1 MAKPSLWLIA
11 SSSQAKLTN
20 CVGSYSQKPAAPQGK
35 DTGEKLMQE
44 IQNQSEKLSQQLNQA
59 GAVAFK
65 NLMLALHE
73 LSKLDL
79 KPKKKPI
86 EVSKTNS
93 PEAAMN
99 SGFKITSK
107 DSQNP
112 DLTSRQQAERLV
124 QQLNSSLANHKKF
137 NRDVE
142 VNGTKYRVDKYDG
155 GGLNVESKDSKLFA
169 KQGKPTFT
177 GDEEKLTKDLPDI
190 VARMD
195 RELDLERPNQINNRT
210 EVLYG
215 YDSNNKFIDNK
226 LSQKDAQAVL
236 DLMNGKEGTTIA
248 GGENLL
254 IEHDGKKLFETDAQG
269 VVTYSAYER
278 DPKLLSS
285 VKLKDEKGLTELTN
299 YAKRM
304 AATPDNEAKVTKT
317 NEVVIPDPPQ
327 EVQKVK
333 PQSPIGKTLDRAEPT
348 TEIDPKQ
355 TASVT
360 YDRVLKLEFDKS
372 KSESP
377 QKTIDGVKYKLK
389 PEKEKGTSSVSVK
402 PSESKKAIRI
412 GTVDKDGNFK
422 PEPNLSD
429 PKAIQAMERV
439 LLARG
444 IEAQP
449 LKEAQQL
456 EVAAQSKD
464 PQYLPLTQENAPKP
478 APNRSSNSPSA
489 EQSLP
494 GVNTAPANTQTV
506 ALPAQGNSSPKPK
519 PNITNNSPQTEQN
532 SPGRTP
538 APANEGVTLPT
549 GGEKGTVTL
558 PTSGGNSERSRPE
571 PEVSQ
576 SR

>member
-1 MAKPSLWLIA
+1 
-11 SSSQAKLTN
+11 
-20 CVGSYSQKPAAPQGK
+20 
-35 DTGEKLMQE
+35 MQE